1 LALLPKLGD
10 GSHCE
15 EGSWGPTLIGSTND
29 SPSEKDVQKLVD
41 RAREREKPPPSTV
54 SPNKNTDQV
63 MSGLGAD
70 FSSFGDVMLQVG
82 INHHAR
88 VFEPPHFMSTQDL
101 KSDPHKTQFLGRSHW
116 MNTFNM
122 VCSYV
127 HPQQGSFNQHRSPK
141 NADTRIK
148 MARL

>member
-1 LALLPKLGD
+1 
-10 GSHCE
+10 
-15 EGSWGPTLIGSTND
+15 
-29 SPSEKDVQKLVD
+29 
-41 RAREREKPPPSTV
+41 
-54 SPNKNTDQV
+54 
-63 MSGLGAD
+63 MSVLGAD

-101 KSDPHKTQFLGRSHW
+101 KSDPHKTQFFGRSHW
-116 MNTFNM
+116 MSTFNM

-127 HPQQGSFNQHRSPK
+127 LKQASFNQHSSPK